1 MASEQTI
8 QFNYEQA
15 IRQAND
21 LLDISKEV
29 KKLADNKLTDSIQ
42 TIDRNWDGENS
53 KKFIKKGNT
62 LKGKIE
68 DSAEDLQKVSESI
81 KQMAKKIYDAEME
94 NIRIARERTAK

>member
-8 QFNYEQA
+8 QFNYDQA
-15 IRQAND
+15 MRQAND
-21 LLDISKEV
+21 LLDISKEIN
-29 KKLADNKLTDSIQ
+29 KLAVNKLADSIQ
-42 TIDRNWDGENS
+42 TIDKNWDGNNS

-68 DSAEDLQKVSESI
+68 DSAEDLKKISDSI

-94 NIRIARERTAK
+94 SIRIAKERSYK

>member
-1 MASEQTI
+1 MASEDTI
-8 QFNYEQA
+8 QFNYNKAIKQA
-15 IRQAND
+15 DD

-29 KKLADNKLTDSIQ
+29 KKISENKLADSLEK
-42 TIDRNWDGENS
+42 IDKNWDGENS

-68 DSAEDLQKVSESI
+68 DSADDLKKVSESI

-94 NIRIARERTAK
+94 SLRIAKERSCQ